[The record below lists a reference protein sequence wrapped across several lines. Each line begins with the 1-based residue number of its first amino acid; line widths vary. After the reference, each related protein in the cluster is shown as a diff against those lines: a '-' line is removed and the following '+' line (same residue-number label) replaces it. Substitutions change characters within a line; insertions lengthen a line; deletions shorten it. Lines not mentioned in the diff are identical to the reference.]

1 MIQWKF
7 RMKVKPGTYKY
18 LKNSVYEKGYRNAY
32 LVFTEA
38 HHKASWIRGVWSP
51 DSI

>member
-1 MIQWKF
+1 MDIEQS
-7 RMKVKPGTYKY
+7 PYQN
-18 LKNSVYEKGYRNAY
+18 LINSVYEKGYRNAY

-38 HHKASWIRGVWSP
+38 HHKAGWINGVWSP